1 MMDANLKKLIENQQ
15 DEIMALEQELAE
27 KAEIIRNLID
37 IINKQEEIINKNS

>member
-1 MMDANLKKLIENQQ
+1 MDANLKKLIENQQ

>member
-27 KAEIIRNLID
+27 KAEIIRNLVD

>member
-1 MMDANLKKLIENQQ
+1 MDANLAKLIENQQ

>member
-1 MMDANLKKLIENQQ
+1 MDANLAKLIENQQ

-27 KAEIIRNLID
+27 KAEIIRNLVN

>member
-1 MMDANLKKLIENQQ
+1 MDANLAKLIENQQ

-27 KAEIIRNLID
+27 KAEIIKKLVD